1 MIGLGV
7 YRLNREFGT
16 SQSGHATVTARY
28 FA

>member
-1 MIGLGV
+1 MIGLGI

-16 SQSGHATVTARY
+16 SQSGHATVTARD